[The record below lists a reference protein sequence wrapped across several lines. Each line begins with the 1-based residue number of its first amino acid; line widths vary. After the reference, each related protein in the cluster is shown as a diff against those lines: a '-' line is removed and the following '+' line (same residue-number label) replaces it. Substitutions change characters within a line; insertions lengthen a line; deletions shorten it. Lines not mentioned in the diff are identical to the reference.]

1 MATDNKNFVETVLEA
16 QQKLVDNVIETTKKA
31 TSNNSFVSDSM
42 EKGREFYKN
51 WLEQQ
56 KKTFAGSTEKVDNA
70 TKTAT
75 ESFEKAGTYY
85 QNWLNNQVEMAK
97 KGWEMNQGFLKNNT
111 PNADFS
117 KMNPMELFNNWNK
130 WYSQMQTAN
139 SWANLMNQFNPNN
152 VMDSFKTQ
160 NENFTGFF
168 NQYQELMK
176 NSFGQLTENLQSA
189 GSKDAFSNMM
199 NVSSGFTK
207 FNEMW
212 LPFWKSIQDKS
223 FNAEEFKKNFNFD
236 AYKDLMNNYFG
247 FNSDDSRQYFQQAT
261 EMFQNSFK
269 DFAGQGRNAYQ
280 QTQEAFQNMNPFGG
294 QNIFENAANVY
305 TNMQQTFA
313 NAVSPLA
320 KMATPNQYTKSA
332 GDWSAILDKTAIYNI
347 KNAEMQYMVYQQ
359 GQKVVDSLVDNI
371 ISKME
376 NGVEIN
382 NITALYQEWLNIG
395 DKVYVEL
402 FESDDYSQLMA
413 EVSAM
418 QLKLR
423 KDFDLQ
429 SEKMLAGFPVAT
441 KSELDELYKT
451 IYELKKEVR
460 QLEKMLEV
468 NVSDNEEFVA
478 ETKVEEPAAPKAT
491 ATTTTTT
498 GAAKKAAAPKK

>member
-56 KKTFAGSTEKVDNA
+56 KKAFSGSTEKVDNA
-70 TKTAT
+70 TKTAK
-75 ESFEKAGTYY
+75 ESFEQAGTYY

-97 KGWEMNQGFLKNNT
+97 KGWEMNQNFLKNNT
-111 PNADFS
+111 PNNDFS
-117 KMNPMELFNNWNK
+117 KMNPMEFFNNWNK
-130 WYSQMQTAN
+130 WSSQMQTAN
-139 SWANLMNQFNPNN
+139 NWANLMNQFNPSNM
-152 VMDSFKTQ
+152 MDGFKTQ
-160 NENFTGFF
+160 SENFTGFF

-176 NSFGQLTENLQSA
+176 NSFGQLTENLQST

-207 FNEMW
+207 FYEMW
-212 LPFWKSIQDKS
+212 LPFWKSIQDKT

-269 DFAGQGRNAYQ
+269 DFAGQGRNTYQ
-280 QTQEAFQNMNPFGG
+280 QAQEAFQNMNPFAG
-294 QNIFENAANVY
+294 QNIFENAANAY

-313 NAVSPLA
+313 NAISPLA

-332 GDWSAILDKTAIYNI
+332 SDWSAILDKTAIYNI

-371 ISKME
+371 IGKME

-468 NVSDNEEFVA
+468 NVNEDEVV
-478 ETKVEEPAAPKAT
+478 VENKAT
-491 ATTTTTT
+491 EAVAPQATVVNTTT
-498 GAAKKAAAPKK
+498 KKAAPKK

>member
-1 MATDNKNFVETVLEA
+1 MATENKNFVETVLEA

-31 TSNNSFVSDSM
+31 TNNNSFVSDSM
-42 EKGREFYKN
+42 EKGKEFYKN

-56 KKTFAGSTEKVDNA
+56 KKAFTGTTEKVENVSA
-70 TKTAT
+70 SAK
-75 ESFEKAGTYY
+75 ENFEKAGSFY

-97 KGWEMNQGFLKNNT
+97 KSWEMNQNFVKGSIPT
-111 PNADFS
+111 ADSFT
-117 KMNPMELFNNWNK
+117 KMNPMDMFNNWNK
-130 WYSQMQTAN
+130 MYTQFQAAN
-139 SWANLMNQFNPNN
+139 NWNNLMNQFNPSNAF
-152 VMDSFKTQ
+152 DAFKTQ
-160 NENFTGFF
+160 SENFGGFF

-176 NSFGQLTENLQSA
+176 TSFAQLTENLQNT

-199 NVSSGFTK
+199 NISSGFAK

-212 LPFWKSIQDKS
+212 APFWKSIQDKT
-223 FNAEEFKKNFNFD
+223 FNADQFKKNFNFD
-236 AYKDLMNNYFG
+236 AHKDLLNNYFG
-247 FNSDDSRQYFQQAT
+247 FNTDDTRQYFQQAT

-269 DFAGQGRNAYQ
+269 DFVGQGRNAYQ
-280 QTQEAFQNMNPFGG
+280 QANETFQGMNPFAG
-294 QNIFENAANVY
+294 QNIFENAANAY

-313 NAVSPLA
+313 NAISPLA
-320 KMATPNQYTKSA
+320 KMATPSQYTKSA
-332 GDWSAILDKTAIYNI
+332 SDWSNLIDKTAIYNI

-359 GQKVVDSLVDNI
+359 GQKVMDALVDNI
-371 ISKME
+371 VNKVE

-413 EVSAM
+413 EVSAI

-423 KDFDLQ
+423 KDYETQ
-429 SEKMLAGFPVAT
+429 VEKSLAGFPIAT

-468 NVSDNEEFVA
+468 NVNE
-478 ETKVEEPAAPKAT
+478 VEETVASTTAT
-491 ATTTTTT
+491 ATETEATPRATAT
-498 GAAKKAAAPKK
+498 KKATVKK